1 MEMSKQNP
9 SDRLYSRD
17 HEWAKD
23 NKDGTVLIGITDYAQ
38 EMLTDIVFVELPP
51 IGKKVAK
58 GAPVAVVESVKS
70 VSDVY
75 APVSG
80 EVIAVN
86 SKLEEEPALINQDAF
101 GEGWIVQMRLE
112 NAAELGLLLD
122 VAAYDLFL
130 QEEKH

>member
-1 MEMSKQNP
+1 MSKQNP
-9 SDRLYSRD
+9 TDRRYSHD

-23 NKDGTVLIGITDYAQ
+23 NDDGTVLIGITDYAQ
-38 EMLTDIVFVELPP
+38 EMLTDIVFVELPT

-58 GAPVAVVESVKS
+58 GEPVAVVESVKS

-86 SKLEEEPALINQDAF
+86 NQLEEEPALLNQDAF
-101 GEGWIVQMRLE
+101 GDGWIARMRV
-112 NAAELGLLLD
+112 ADIAELATMLD
-122 VAAYDLFL
+122 AAAYEKLIS
-130 QEEKH
+130 EEKH